1 MRNDDSIGT
10 SIVTIIICIILI
22 VAIVTGKNSCSE
34 PMWNN
39 GNCPKCEIKYEL
51 RGVSNALKYYSCPE
65 CGQEVGRY

>member
-22 VAIVTGKNSCSE
+22 VAIMTGTNSCSE
-34 PMWNN
+34 PTWNN
-39 GNCPKCEIKYEL
+39 GNCPKCDARYEL
-51 RGVSNALKYYSCPE
+51 RGVSKYMKYYSCPE